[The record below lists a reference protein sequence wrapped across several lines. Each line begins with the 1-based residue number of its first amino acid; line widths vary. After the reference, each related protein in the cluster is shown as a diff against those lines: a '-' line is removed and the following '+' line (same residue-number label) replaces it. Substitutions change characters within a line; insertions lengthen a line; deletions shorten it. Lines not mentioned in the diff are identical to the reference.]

1 MPSFLIC
8 LPVLLPIIAGVLMLT
23 FPIKEDKPRYIV
35 NFCVVI
41 INSILAMIIMSS
53 LEGESVKLFSFYKEY
68 GLVLKLDRGGR
79 IFGSIVALLWPVA
92 SLYAY
97 EYMKEEKRH
106 NSFFAFYTMTYGVVL
121 GIAFAAD
128 LLSMYVFYEML
139 TLVTFP
145 LVMHTKT
152 REALKAGVTYLAYSM
167 GGAAFGLIG
176 IIFTIK
182 YGSSLTFSYGGVMG
196 TMAAEN
202 RTVLLIAFFMAFC
215 GFSVK
220 AAMMP
225 FSRWLIKAA
234 VAPTPVTALLHAVAV
249 VNSGAFACIRLIYFV
264 YGKDFLYGSWA
275 QYAVMVL
282 TIVTILYGSCFAVK
296 EPHFKRR
303 LAYSTISNLSYILF
317 AATLM
322 TDLGIIAA
330 FTHMLMH
337 SVTKICS
344 FYCAGIVMEKAK
356 KNYVYELDGIG
367 KRMKITF
374 TCFTIS
380 SLSLIGIPLF
390 ACFHGKWKIGL
401 AVVGDGSPMAYA
413 GLIALLLSALLTA
426 IYMLSIVIRVFFPA
440 VLPHVFKTREGKPV
454 KEVAE
459 ELEREQNSSLE
470 KCPLM
475 LATIIIA
482 AIAVVVLGIYWT
494 PLFSFIEEVITL

>member
-8 LPVLLPIIAGVLMLT
+8 LPVLLPIIVGVLMRT
-23 FPIKEDKPRYIV
+23 FPIKQDKPRYII
-35 NFCVVI
+35 NFCIII
-41 INSILAMIIMSS
+41 INSILAMVIMSS
-53 LEGESVKLFSFYKEY
+53 LEGESVKLFSFYEEY
-68 GLVLKLDRGGR
+68 GLVLKIDRSGR

-97 EYMKEEKRH
+97 EYMEEEKRH

-152 REALKAGVTYLAYSM
+152 KEALKAGVTYLAYSM

-176 IIFTIK
+176 VIFTIK
-182 YGSSLTFSYGGVMG
+182 YGSSLTFTYGGVMNS
-196 TMAAEN
+196 AAGN
-202 RTVLLIAFFMAFC
+202 RTVLLVAFFLAFC

-249 VNSGAFACIRLIYFV
+249 VNSGAFACIRLIYYVF
-264 YGKDFLYGSWA
+264 GKDFLYGTWA
-275 QYAVMVL
+275 QYAVMTL
-282 TIVTILYGSCFAVK
+282 TIITILYGSAFAVK

-317 AATLM
+317 AATIM

-330 FTHMLMH
+330 FTHMMMH

-356 KNYVYELDGIG
+356 KNYVYELDGMG

-390 ACFHGKWKIGL
+390 CCFHGKWKIGM
-401 AVVGDGSPMAYA
+401 AAVGDGSPLAYA
-413 GLIALLLSALLTA
+413 GLIALLLSALLTS
-426 IYMLSIVIRVFFPA
+426 IYMLGIVIRVFFPA
-440 VLPHVFKTREGKPV
+440 AVPHVFKTREGKPV
-454 KEVAE
+454 KEVKEQQEKE
-459 ELEREQNSSLE
+459 ENSSLE

-475 LATIIIA
+475 LVTVIIA
-482 AIAVVVLGIYWT
+482 AIAIVVLGIYWT
-494 PLFSFIEEVITL
+494 PLFDFIEEVTML